1 MKKMIS
7 LLLCA
12 VLLLT
17 CVSAFAED
25 KTSIDFQNRMQFSGV
40 LPEGYHLSILSQSEL
55 TMECAVVSEDP
66 AAPRLNI
73 YVSFNESY
81 ASVNKLADLDAESLE
96 RLKMGFSE
104 ENTVTFD
111 MFKTDS
117 GTDLLLVR
125 ETGDD
130 PDFLDFYTICLGH
143 EIELTLTAGDE
154 APGLALTEE
163 QINNCLNLMRSL
175 DILPVHG

>member
-1 MKKMIS
+1 MKKLLS
-7 LLLCA
+7 LFLCAALLLA
-12 VLLLT
+12 S
-17 CVSAFAED
+17 VSAFAGSD
-25 KTSIDFQNRMQFSGV
+25 ASIDFQDRLQLRGT
-40 LPEGYHLSILSQSEL
+40 LPDGYKCTILSQSDL
-55 TMECAVVSEDP
+55 TMECAVISDDP

-73 YVSFNESY
+73 FISFNESY

-175 DILPVHG
+175 DILPVQG

>member
-17 CVSAFAED
+17 CFSAFAED
-25 KTSIDFQNRMQFSGV
+25 KSTIDFQDRLQFSGV
-40 LPEGYHLSILSQSEL
+40 LPEGYRCSILSQSEL
-55 TMECAVVSEDP
+55 TLECAVASDDP

-81 ASVNKLADLDAESLE
+81 ATINQLSDLDADSLE
-96 RLKMGFSE
+96 FLKMGFSE

-143 EIELTLTAGDE
+143 EIEFTLTAGE
-154 APGLALTEE
+154 PGQALTDE
-163 QINNCLNLMRSL
+163 QVSRCIEFMRGLS
-175 DILPVHG
+175 ILPVQG

>member
-1 MKKMIS
+1 MKKIIS

-17 CVSAFAED
+17 CVSAFAEE
-25 KTSIDFQNRMQFSGV
+25 KTSIEFQNRMQFSGV
-40 LPEGYHLSILSQSEL
+40 LPDGYKCSILSQSEL
-55 TMECAVVSEDP
+55 TLECAVASDDP

-81 ASVNKLADLDAESLE
+81 ATINQLSDLDADSLE

-104 ENTVTFD
+104 ENTVSFD
-111 MFKTDS
+111 TFKTDS
-117 GTDLLLVR
+117 GVDLLLVR

-130 PDFLDFYTICLGH
+130 PDFLDFYTICQGH

-163 QINNCLNLMRSL
+163 QISNCLNLMRTL
-175 DILPVHG
+175 DILPVRG

>member
-1 MKKMIS
+1 MKKIIS

-17 CVSAFAED
+17 CVSAFAEE

-40 LPEGYHLSILSQSEL
+40 LPEGYRLSILSQSEL
-55 TMECAVVSEDP
+55 TLECAVASENP

-81 ASVNKLADLDAESLE
+81 SSVNQLSDLDAESLE

-104 ENTVTFD
+104 ENTA
-111 MFKTDS
+111 S
-117 GTDLLLVR
+117 
-125 ETGDD
+125 
-130 PDFLDFYTICLGH
+130 
-143 EIELTLTAGDE
+143 
-154 APGLALTEE
+154 
-163 QINNCLNLMRSL
+163 
-175 DILPVHG
+175 

>member
-1 MKKMIS
+1 MKKLIS

-12 VLLLT
+12 ALLLT
-17 CVSAFAED
+17 CVSAFAQD

-40 LPEGYHLSILSQSEL
+40 LPEGYRCSILSQSDL
-55 TMECAVVSEDP
+55 AMECAVACEDP
-66 AAPRLNI
+66 AAPRLNV

-81 ASVNKLADLDAESLE
+81 ASVNQLSDLDAESLE
-96 RLKMGFSE
+96 RLKIGFSE

-117 GTDLLLVR
+117 GVDLLLVR

-130 PDFLDFYTICLGH
+130 PDFLDFYTICQGH

-163 QINNCLNLMRSL
+163 QINNCLNLMKTL